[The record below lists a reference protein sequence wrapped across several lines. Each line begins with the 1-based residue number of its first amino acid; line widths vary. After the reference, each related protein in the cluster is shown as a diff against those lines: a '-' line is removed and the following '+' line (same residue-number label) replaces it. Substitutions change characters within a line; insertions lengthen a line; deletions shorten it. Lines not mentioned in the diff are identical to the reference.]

1 MSSISDHNP
10 IHAMKVPIIDLSHLS
25 RQDFYEKSL
34 VIKEI
39 HEACQNSGVFHVI
52 NHGIPKSVI
61 DEALEVNQKF
71 FDLPGIM
78 KEEILELGSRD
89 PFSPVKLA
97 RFQHSALGSDLLQRD
112 VLRLQAYPFEDFVDL
127 WPKHPADYREKMGRY
142 TAEIKKLA
150 IQVFVAI
157 MESLNLDATYLK
169 ENFEKGMQL
178 VATNSYPSKSIS
190 DIKIGTPPHTDFGI
204 ITILVQTA
212 PGLQVMDSLD
222 GTWKDAPKLEGSLQV
237 FVGDLLEVLSN
248 GMYKSVMHQVIV
260 PSTNKTRMSI
270 ASFHSFEFD
279 EIVEPAK
286 KLVDEEGVKRYR
298 GCSSKELLKLI
309 FSRALDRPI
318 DALQI

>member
-1 MSSISDHNP
+1 
-10 IHAMKVPIIDLSHLS
+10 
-25 RQDFYEKSL
+25 
-34 VIKEI
+34 
-39 HEACQNSGVFHVI
+39 
-52 NHGIPKSVI
+52 
-61 DEALEVNQKF
+61 
-71 FDLPGIM
+71 
-78 KEEILELGSRD
+78 
-89 PFSPVKLA
+89 
-97 RFQHSALGSDLLQRD
+97 
-112 VLRLQAYPFEDFVDL
+112 
-127 WPKHPADYREKMGRY
+127 MGRY